1 MHALATSA
9 VSNTHKFTHGC
20 YLVRTLAV
28 FLSMLLGCSM
38 LTLVG
43 MPSGAYAVHASA
55 AAMDL
60 QRPAF
65 RTFAFHF
72 LSRDC
77 ITRNKSCPRLF

>member
-1 MHALATSA
+1 MHALANTA
-9 VSNTHKFTHGC
+9 VGNIHKFAFCC
-20 YLVRTLAV
+20 YLVRALAP

-43 MPSGAYAVHASA
+43 MPSGAYAFHASA
-55 AAMDL
+55 AAMAL

-65 RTFAFHF
+65 RMLAFHF

-77 ITRNKSCPRLF
+77 ITCSKSCP